1 MILSTEWPLCHVR
14 ELRYGL
20 SKFFEGKSK
29 ILENAFL
36 IFTIFTHPNA
46 FIPLRIGHVP
56 RNKFVWKIFFILLKG
71 KFRGFAPICALSP
84 YNKNYTFWLRKQ
96 PYKS

>member
-20 SKFFEGKSK
+20 SKIFEGKSK

-36 IFTIFTHPNA
+36 IFTIFTHPDA
-46 FIPLRIGHVP
+46 FIFTKMVLRVTNSSHLKTFITVGH
-56 RNKFVWKIFFILLKG
+56 FGGI
-71 KFRGFAPICALSP
+71 
-84 YNKNYTFWLRKQ
+84 
-96 PYKS
+96 